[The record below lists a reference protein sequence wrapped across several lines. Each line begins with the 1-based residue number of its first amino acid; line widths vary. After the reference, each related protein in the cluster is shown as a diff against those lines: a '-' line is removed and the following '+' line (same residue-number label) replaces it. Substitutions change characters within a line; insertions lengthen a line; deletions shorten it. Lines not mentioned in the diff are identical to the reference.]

1 MMPEM
6 NSKNQNKLP
15 QRASASMIAKCTTK
29 KYRQLNLSL
38 DPKIVEVFNAACN
51 EVGVSM
57 ASVLSQYMAQYSSM
71 TVSKDPDT
79 AAPLSTRRKRRKILD
94 NIIGQLEA
102 LLNAEEQAQSNIP
115 ENLVGSSNYEAYNEI
130 IEQLDEAIGLLETV
144 YP

>member
-1 MMPEM
+1 
-6 NSKNQNKLP
+6 
-15 QRASASMIAKCTTK
+15 
-29 KYRQLNLSL
+29 
-38 DPKIVEVFNAACN
+38 
-51 EVGVSM
+51 M

-115 ENLVGSSNYEAYNEI
+115 ENLVGSSNYEAYNEKLENF
-130 IEQLDEAIGLLETV
+130 EQNYFCSEL
-144 YP
+144 PF